1 MYEDEYGFTPLE
13 DRLASRL
20 HELSG
25 GHNAGDVVR
34 LEGAPDT
41 RDDELERLGFLA
53 NVYRYCSGDGR
64 ATLTSK
70 GAAYGDELGRY
81 EARKRAADMERERI
95 DAGNDERQWRFTV
108 ANGVFG
114 IVGAVAGSLITL
126 GIQAVL
132 GAS

>member
-53 NVYRYCSGDGR
+53 NV
-64 ATLTSK
+64 
-70 GAAYGDELGRY
+70 YGDELGRY